1 MRNGKKC
8 GFAAHD
14 RAADYA
20 PSVTG
25 ASSFPCSTTY
35 AGCQALQTAP
45 CQGLPWTSALTRHG
59 HAPFS
64 IGRLHFVS
72 TGAMRLR
79 TAALLLL
86 LACTFRPV
94 AARRGGGGSL
104 YKTAYACEG
113 SQLGFSCP
121 EGQLISLIRANY
133 GRFSISIC
141 NEHGTLD
148 WSVDCKSNRS
158 YNVIRDRCHL
168 NNSCHVLV
176 ESLTFG
182 DPCPGTYKYLEVQ
195 YRCLI
200 ESPTTPS
207 STTPST
213 TSTTTTTSRPLIII
227 PATQFQRPPP
237 PLLPTPASQPP
248 PSTREPSGDA
258 GRHPSSTPLPSVPET
273 ASEAHGVAG
282 SSARPEMPG
291 AHELTTTSSDWSTTT
306 VFTLHR
312 APPSPRTQPTDGYDI
327 WGGSW
332 GSTTERSFDSP
343 HLGRGRFQD
352 PDRASGVPSYL
363 HRGFCPPMQSRS
375 SFWNWTR
382 AGDTAVQRCPGGA
395 IGHARWRCLPGSPP
409 YWEHDTPNLSACY
422 SAWMENLKSRAEDDD
437 SVVSL
442 AVELEVITRTKTL
455 LGGDIAQT
463 AGVIQRLLA
472 RMTRRLDDFP
482 DERRRF
488 QVVKE
493 LLQSTV
499 EISSNLL
506 EDYQRDSWLEL
517 PPRERRHVAGAL
529 LRALDN
535 STWLLADTKNAAFR
549 FSRAHG
555 NVLVSVRLVE
565 TWAASEI
572 RFPMHEDVHGT
583 VWMRMQDTLVFPPQ
597 ALLGSA
603 RNGVVKLVFMAYR
616 NIEDFLGPDVASST
630 AAEVDAATERIIN
643 SRVIAA
649 SVNSRHL
656 VKLHQPVLITFQHR
670 EVENVTNPRCVFWS
684 FDDEEW
690 LTEGCWLKETNE
702 THSVCAC
709 NHLTNFALAMDRRP
723 PEFTSTEQKM
733 QLFVYASF
741 AACMILLIA
750 AGFTLQA
757 FRSLKG
763 ERVTIHKNACLCL
776 LLTEALLASGLGGHP
791 QRVVCGVLAGFLHY
805 FWLAAYFWALLEG
818 FQLYT
823 VLLDVLGTEP
833 PSSRLRWY
841 YLLAYGAP
849 AVIVCVSAGISPSSY
864 GAPLGPSLQSRRA
877 CWIDME
883 GHQLWSFV
891 GPAAFCAALCLI
903 FLAMVFCKAH
913 RHVDLH
919 ATLKSKEQER
929 IANTRSL
936 SAHSLLVLA
945 SLCLVSSFAQLH
957 VSRGSL
963 VHTSLFSVLNIL
975 LGVAVLV
982 FYCFSNDKVKRAVC
996 RRVPWCR
1003 LPGSR
1008 LAGASPAGGA
1018 GAPQDPASA
1027 GHHPG
1032 LFMHANGMLVPYSST
1047 PQSWSSLKEHE
1058 SSEVTQDA
1066 RNHATQGLPSIA
1078 TVTSNYPCEEHP
1090 LSWICNAWPPP
1101 AAQQAPPPDCLPYTA
1116 AQWPPNHHN
1125 PRSCASD
1132 DGSWKPPDPYSRND
1146 HVYETIDED
1155 AAQHHAQSGDG
1166 WRTQP
1171 HQAGGRHGP
1180 KQGGSYRS
1188 LGRAAM
1194 LNSVVAPAPDRTI
1207 LGSLTAAL
1215 ASSPRARHLPIIG
1228 DSCLRQQVAY
1238 SGIKSPSD
1246 SERSSSSLMDEE
1258 RTESSAT
1265 LALED
1270 RGRGVWSSETSQH
1283 GSDVFVREGVEHF

>member
-1 MRNGKKC
+1 MRRVPG
-8 GFAAHD
+8 
-14 RAADYA
+14 R
-20 PSVTG
+20 
-25 ASSFPCSTTY
+25 
-35 AGCQALQTAP
+35 
-45 CQGLPWTSALTRHG
+45 GLPWTLIRHG
-59 HAPFS
+59 QEPWLV
-64 IGRLHFVS
+64 GLRLLVS

-79 TAALLLL
+79 SRTATDSVRGTALVLLCIASFL
-86 LACTFRPV
+86 PTPAG
-94 AARRGGGGSL
+94 ARRGGGGSL

-113 SQLGFSCP
+113 SQLGFACP

-176 ESLTFG
+176 DSLTFG

-195 YRCLI
+195 YHCLI
-200 ESPTTPS
+200 
-207 STTPST
+207 
-213 TSTTTTTSRPLIII
+213 
-227 PATQFQRPPP
+227 
-237 PLLPTPASQPP
+237 
-248 PSTREPSGDA
+248 
-258 GRHPSSTPLPSVPET
+258 
-273 ASEAHGVAG
+273 
-282 SSARPEMPG
+282 G
-291 AHELTTTSSDWSTTT
+291 ADELTTTASPRWTTT
-306 VFTLHR
+306 ASTVHR
-312 APPSPRTQPTDGYDI
+312 APPSSESNDGYDI

-332 GSTTERSFDSP
+332 ASTTEGSTFDSP

-395 IGHARWRCLPGSPP
+395 IGHARWRCLQGSPP

-422 SAWMENLKSRAEDDD
+422 SAWMENLKSRADDDD

-529 LRALDN
+529 LQALDN

-572 RFPMHEDVHGT
+572 RFPVHEDVHGT

-616 NIEDFLGPDVASST
+616 NIEDFLGPDVASTEAS
-630 AAEVDAATERIIN
+630 ERIIN

-656 VKLHQPVLITFQHR
+656 MKLHQPVLITFQHR
-670 EVENVTNPRCVFWS
+670 EVENVTSPRCVFWS

-723 PEFTSTEQKM
+723 PEFTSTEQKL

-741 AACMILLIA
+741 ATCMILLIA

-763 ERVTIHKNACLCL
+763 ERVTIHKNACVCL
-776 LLTEALLASGLGGHP
+776 LLTEALLASGVGGHP

-823 VLLDVLGTEP
+823 VLLDVLGTDP

-864 GAPLGPSLQSRRA
+864 GALPSLGASLRKA

-891 GPAAFCAALCLI
+891 GPAAFCAVLCLI

-936 SAHSLLVLA
+936 SAHSLLVLVC
-945 SLCLVSSFAQLH
+945 LCLASSFAQLH

-975 LGVAVLV
+975 LGLAVLV
-982 FYCFSNDKVKRAVC
+982 FHCLSNDKVKRAVC

-1008 LAGASPAGGA
+1008 LGGASPSGA
-1018 GAPQDPASA
+1018 AAPGDPA
-1027 GHHPG
+1027 GPHPG

-1058 SSEVTQDA
+1058 SSEVTQDT

-1090 LSWICNAWPPP
+1090 LRSWICNAWPPQ
-1101 AAQQAPPPDCLPYTA
+1101 AAQPPPDCLPYT
-1116 AQWPPNHHN
+1116 QWPPNN
-1125 PRSCASD
+1125 ARSSD
-1132 DGSWKPPDPYSRND
+1132 DASWKPADPYARND

-1155 AAQHHAQSGDG
+1155 APAHHHSQSCDG

-1171 HQAGGRHGP
+1171 HQVGRC

-1188 LGRAAM
+1188 LGRPAM
-1194 LNSVVAPAPDRTI
+1194 LNNSMVAPAPDRTI

-1228 DSCLRQQVAY
+1228 DSCQQVAY

-1246 SERSSSSLMDEE
+1246 SERSSSSLMDED

-1270 RGRGVWSSETSQH
+1270 RGRGVWSPQTSRN
-1283 GSDVFVREGVEHF
+1283 GSDAFVREGVEHF

>member
-1 MRNGKKC
+1 M
-8 GFAAHD
+8 
-14 RAADYA
+14 
-20 PSVTG
+20 
-25 ASSFPCSTTY
+25 
-35 AGCQALQTAP
+35 
-45 CQGLPWTSALTRHG
+45 
-59 HAPFS
+59 
-64 IGRLHFVS
+64 
-72 TGAMRLR
+72 
-79 TAALLLL
+79 
-86 LACTFRPV
+86 
-94 AARRGGGGSL
+94 
-104 YKTAYACEG
+104 
-113 SQLGFSCP
+113 
-121 EGQLISLIRANY
+121 
-133 GRFSISIC
+133 
-141 NEHGTLD
+141 
-148 WSVDCKSNRS
+148 
-158 YNVIRDRCHL
+158 
-168 NNSCHVLV
+168 
-176 ESLTFG
+176 
-182 DPCPGTYKYLEVQ
+182 
-195 YRCLI
+195 
-200 ESPTTPS
+200 
-207 STTPST
+207 
-213 TSTTTTTSRPLIII
+213 
-227 PATQFQRPPP
+227 
-237 PLLPTPASQPP
+237 
-248 PSTREPSGDA
+248 
-258 GRHPSSTPLPSVPET
+258 
-273 ASEAHGVAG
+273 
-282 SSARPEMPG
+282 
-291 AHELTTTSSDWSTTT
+291 
-306 VFTLHR
+306 FTLHR
-312 APPSPRTQPTDGYDI
+312 APPPPSPTTSGYDI

-332 GSTTERSFDSP
+332 SSSTEDSFAYDSS
-343 HLGRGRFQD
+343 HLGRGRYQD
-352 PDRASGVPSYL
+352 PDRANGNSAAGASYL

-395 IGHARWRCLPGSPP
+395 IGHAKWRCLQGNPP
-409 YWEHDTPNLSACY
+409 YWEHETPNLSACY

-463 AGVIQRLLA
+463 AGVIQRLLG
-472 RMTRRLDDFP
+472 RMTRRLDDIP

-529 LRALDN
+529 LQALDN

-565 TWAASEI
+565 TWALSEI
-572 RFPMHEDVHGT
+572 RFPVHEDVHGT
-583 VWMRMQDTLVFPPQ
+583 VWMRMQDTLAFPPQ

-616 NIEDFLGPDVASST
+616 NIEDFLGPDLVST
-630 AAEVDAATERIIN
+630 AADSSGDRVIN

-656 VKLHQPVLITFQHR
+656 TKLHQPVLITFQHR
-670 EVENVTNPRCVFWS
+670 EIENVTNPRCVFWS
-684 FDDEEW
+684 FDAEDW
-690 LTEGCWLKETNE
+690 STDGCWLKESNE

-723 PEFTSTEQKM
+723 PQLSSTEQRL

-741 AACMILLIA
+741 ATCMVLLIA
-750 AGFTLQA
+750 TGLTLQT

-763 ERVTIHKNACLCL
+763 ERVTIHKNLCLCL

-805 FWLAAYFWALLEG
+805 FWLASFFWVLLEG

-864 GAPLGPSLQSRRA
+864 GALPSLASSSPPSSSLFSRKA

-891 GPAAFCAALCLI
+891 GPAAFCAVLCLV
-903 FLAMVFCKAH
+903 FLALVFCKAH
-913 RHVDLH
+913 RRVDLH

-936 SAHSLLVLA
+936 SFHSLLVL
-945 SLCLVSSFAQLH
+945 LCLCLASSFAQLH
-957 VSRGSL
+957 VSRGSV
-963 VHTSLFSVLNIL
+963 VHTSLFSVLNVL
-975 LGVAVLV
+975 LGLAVLV
-982 FYCFSNDKVKRAVC
+982 FCCLRNDKVKRALC
-996 RRVPWCR
+996 RRLPWCR

-1008 LAGASPAGGA
+1008 LGGASPGVAGPG
-1018 GAPQDPASA
+1018 GPGVQDPA
-1027 GHHPG
+1027 GGPHPG

-1047 PQSWSSLKEHE
+1047 QQSWSSLKEHE
-1058 SSEVTQDA
+1058 SSEVTQDT

-1090 LSWICNAWPPP
+1090 LHSWMCNAWPPP
-1101 AAQQAPPPDCLPYTA
+1101 PASQGPPPDCLPYTA
-1116 AQWPPNHHN
+1116 AQWPPNHYN
-1125 PRSCASD
+1125 PRSNASD
-1132 DGSWKPPDPYSRND
+1132 DGSWKPPDPYARND

-1155 AAQHHAQSGDG
+1155 AATLPSGHAQHHHHHQAQSGGDG

-1171 HQAGGRHGP
+1171 HQAGRHGT

-1215 ASSPRARHLPIIG
+1215 TSSPRARHLPIIG

-1270 RGRGVWSSETSQH
+1270 RGRGVWSSEPSQH
-1283 GSDVFVREGVEHF
+1283 DSDVFVREGVEHF

>member
-1 MRNGKKC
+1 MIDDPCWSRGDASRTALDANTTWSGPP
-8 GFAAHD
+8 FRRTAA
-14 RAADYA
+14 
-20 PSVTG
+20 V
-25 ASSFPCSTTY
+25 
-35 AGCQALQTAP
+35 
-45 CQGLPWTSALTRHG
+45 GLA
-59 HAPFS
+59 
-64 IGRLHFVS
+64 
-72 TGAMRLR
+72 TGAMMLCVR
-79 TAALLLL
+79 TATDSVRGTALTLLCIVTSFL
-86 LACTFRPV
+86 PMPAG
-94 AARRGGGGSL
+94 ARRGGGGSL

-113 SQLGFSCP
+113 SQLGFACP

-158 YNVIRDRCHL
+158 YNVIRD
-168 NNSCHVLV
+168 SCGMRRKC
-176 ESLTFG
+176 SLPASTDVFG
-182 DPCPGTYKYLEVQ
+182 DPCPGTYKYLEAHYQ
-195 YRCLI
+195 CI
-200 ESPTTPS
+200 AESPTTPS
-207 STTPST
+207 STTSST
-213 TSTTTTTSRPLIII
+213 TPTTTTTTRPLIII

-237 PLLPTPASQPP
+237 SPLLPSSPAPP
-248 PSTREPSGDA
+248 GEPSTEPS
-258 GRHPSSTPLPSVPET
+258 RHHRTSTARPTLSS
-273 ASEAHGVAG
+273 ASEARTV
-282 SSARPEMPG
+282 ARPSAKPQVPG
-291 AHELTTTSSDWSTTT
+291 SDELTTTTAASPHWTTMATSTLYRASPSSELS
-306 VFTLHR
+306 
-312 APPSPRTQPTDGYDI
+312 DGYDI
-327 WGGSW
+327 WGGNW
-332 GSTTERSFDSP
+332 ASTTEGSTFDSP
-343 HLGRGRFQD
+343 LLGRGRFQD
-352 PDRASGVPSYL
+352 PDRESGVPSYL
-363 HRGFCPPMQSRS
+363 HQGFCPPMQSRS

-382 AGDTAVQRCPGGA
+382 PGDTAVQRCPGGA

-422 SAWMENLKSRAEDDD
+422 SAWMENLKSRADEDD
-437 SVVSL
+437 SVVNL

-529 LRALDN
+529 LQALDN
-535 STWLLADTKNAAFR
+535 STWLLAATKNAAFR

-572 RFPMHEDVHGT
+572 RFPVHEDVHGT

-616 NIEDFLGPDVASST
+616 NIEDFLGPDAASF
-630 AAEVDAATERIIN
+630 AEAPERIIN

-656 VKLHQPVLITFQHR
+656 MKLHQPVLITFQHR
-670 EVENVTNPRCVFWS
+670 EVGNVTSPRCVFWS

-723 PEFTSTEQKM
+723 PEPTSTEQKL

-741 AACMILLIA
+741 ATCMVLLIA

-763 ERVTIHKNACLCL
+763 ERVTIHKNVCVCL
-776 LLTEALLASGLGGHP
+776 LLTEALLASGVGGHP
-791 QRVVCGVLAGFLHY
+791 QRVVCGLLAGFLHY

-823 VLLDVLGTEP
+823 VLLDVLGTDP

-864 GAPLGPSLQSRRA
+864 GALGTSLRKA

-891 GPAAFCAALCLI
+891 GPAAFSALLCLI
-903 FLAMVFCKAH
+903 FLVMVFYKAR

-936 SAHSLLVLA
+936 GVHTLLVLVC
-945 SLCLVSSFAQLH
+945 LCLASSFAQLH

-975 LGVAVLV
+975 LGLAVLA
-982 FYCFSNDKVKRAVC
+982 FHCLSNEKVKRAVC
-996 RRVPWCR
+996 RPWCR

-1008 LAGASPAGGA
+1008 LGGASPGGA
-1018 GAPQDPASA
+1018 AASGDA
-1027 GHHPG
+1027 VGPHPG

-1058 SSEVTQDA
+1058 SSEVTQDT

-1090 LSWICNAWPPP
+1090 LRSWICNAWHPPQ
-1101 AAQQAPPPDCLPYTA
+1101 AAQPPPDCLPYT
-1116 AQWPPNHHN
+1116 QWPPNN
-1125 PRSCASD
+1125 LRSSD
-1132 DGSWKPPDPYSRND
+1132 DASWKPPDPYSRND

-1155 AAQHHAQSGDG
+1155 AHHHSQSCDG

-1171 HQAGGRHGP
+1171 NQAGRC

-1188 LGRAAM
+1188 LGRPAM
-1194 LNSVVAPAPDRTI
+1194 LNNSMVAPAPDRTI

-1228 DSCLRQQVAY
+1228 DTCQQVAY

-1246 SERSSSSLMDEE
+1246 SERSSSSLMDED

-1270 RGRGVWSSETSQH
+1270 RGRGVWSPQTSH
-1283 GSDVFVREGVEHF
+1283 RGSDAFVREGVEHF

>member
-158 YNVIRDRCHL
+158 YNVIRD
-168 NNSCHVLV
+168 SCGMRRKC
-176 ESLTFG
+176 SLPASTDVFG
-182 DPCPGTYKYLEVQ
+182 DPCPGTFKYLEAHYQ
-195 YRCLI
+195 CI
-200 ESPTTPS
+200 AESPTTPS

-1032 LFMHANGMLVPYSST
+1032 LFMHANGMLVPYS
-1047 PQSWSSLKEHE
+1047 
-1058 SSEVTQDA
+1058 V
-1066 RNHATQGLPSIA
+1066 RNHSPTPTSLSPVYPAILELSEGARVVRGHTRRKEPCHTRSPIYSHGDEQLP
-1078 TVTSNYPCEEHP
+1078 
-1090 LSWICNAWPPP
+1090 L
-1101 AAQQAPPPDCLPYTA
+1101 
-1116 AQWPPNHHN
+1116 
-1125 PRSCASD
+1125 
-1132 DGSWKPPDPYSRND
+1132 
-1146 HVYETIDED
+1146 
-1155 AAQHHAQSGDG
+1155 
-1166 WRTQP
+1166 
-1171 HQAGGRHGP
+1171 
-1180 KQGGSYRS
+1180 
-1188 LGRAAM
+1188 
-1194 LNSVVAPAPDRTI
+1194 
-1207 LGSLTAAL
+1207 
-1215 ASSPRARHLPIIG
+1215 
-1228 DSCLRQQVAY
+1228 
-1238 SGIKSPSD
+1238 
-1246 SERSSSSLMDEE
+1246 
-1258 RTESSAT
+1258 
-1265 LALED
+1265 
-1270 RGRGVWSSETSQH
+1270 
-1283 GSDVFVREGVEHF
+1283 

>member
-1 MRNGKKC
+1 MQR
-8 GFAAHD
+8 
-14 RAADYA
+14 
-20 PSVTG
+20 V
-25 ASSFPCSTTY
+25 
-35 AGCQALQTAP
+35 
-45 CQGLPWTSALTRHG
+45 
-59 HAPFS
+59 
-64 IGRLHFVS
+64 
-72 TGAMRLR
+72 
-79 TAALLLL
+79 
-86 LACTFRPV
+86 
-94 AARRGGGGSL
+94 
-104 YKTAYACEG
+104 
-113 SQLGFSCP
+113 
-121 EGQLISLIRANY
+121 
-133 GRFSISIC
+133 
-141 NEHGTLD
+141 
-148 WSVDCKSNRS
+148 
-158 YNVIRDRCHL
+158 
-168 NNSCHVLV
+168 
-176 ESLTFG
+176 
-182 DPCPGTYKYLEVQ
+182 
-195 YRCLI
+195 
-200 ESPTTPS
+200 PS
-207 STTPST
+207 S
-213 TSTTTTTSRPLIII
+213 
-227 PATQFQRPPP
+227 
-237 PLLPTPASQPP
+237 
-248 PSTREPSGDA
+248 
-258 GRHPSSTPLPSVPET
+258 
-273 ASEAHGVAG
+273 SE
-282 SSARPEMPG
+282 SN
-291 AHELTTTSSDWSTTT
+291 
-306 VFTLHR
+306 
-312 APPSPRTQPTDGYDI
+312 DGYDI

-332 GSTTERSFDSP
+332 ASTTEGSTFDSP
-343 HLGRGRFQD
+343 HLGRGRYQD

-422 SAWMENLKSRAEDDD
+422 SAWMENLKSRADDDD

-472 RMTRRLDDFP
+472 RMTRRLDDFS

-529 LRALDN
+529 LQALDN

-572 RFPMHEDVHGT
+572 RFPVHEDVHGT

-616 NIEDFLGPDVASST
+616 NIEDFLGPDVAS
-630 AAEVDAATERIIN
+630 AERVIN

-656 VKLHQPVLITFQHR
+656 MKLHQPVLITFQHR

-723 PEFTSTEQKM
+723 PELTSTEQKL

-741 AACMILLIA
+741 ATCMVLLIA
-750 AGFTLQA
+750 AAFTLQA

-763 ERVTIHKNACLCL
+763 ERVTIHKNACVCL
-776 LLTEALLASGLGGHP
+776 LLTEALLASGVGGHP

-805 FWLAAYFWALLEG
+805 FWLAAFFWALLEG

-823 VLLDVLGTEP
+823 VLLDVLGTDT

-864 GAPLGPSLQSRRA
+864 GALPSLGASLRKA

-891 GPAAFCAALCLI
+891 GPAAFCAVLCLI
-903 FLAMVFCKAH
+903 FLAMVFCKAR

-929 IANTRSL
+929 IASTRSL
-936 SAHSLLVLA
+936 SSHSLLVLVC
-945 SLCLVSSFAQLH
+945 LCLASSFAQLH

-975 LGVAVLV
+975 LGLAVLV
-982 FYCFSNDKVKRAVC
+982 FYCLSNDKVKRAVC

-1008 LAGASPAGGA
+1008 LGGA
-1018 GAPQDPASA
+1018 NPSGAAPPGDPV
-1027 GHHPG
+1027 GPHPG

-1058 SSEVTQDA
+1058 SSEVTQDT
-1066 RNHATQGLPSIA
+1066 RNRATQGLPSIA

-1090 LSWICNAWPPP
+1090 LRSWICNAWPPQ
-1101 AAQQAPPPDCLPYTA
+1101 AAQPPPDCLPYT
-1116 AQWPPNHHN
+1116 QWPPNN
-1125 PRSCASD
+1125 PRSSD
-1132 DGSWKPPDPYSRND
+1132 DASWKPPDPYSRND

-1155 AAQHHAQSGDG
+1155 QHHSQSCDG

-1171 HQAGGRHGP
+1171 HQVGRC

-1188 LGRAAM
+1188 LGRPAM
-1194 LNSVVAPAPDRTI
+1194 LNNSMVAPAPDRTI

-1228 DSCLRQQVAY
+1228 DSCQQVAY

-1246 SERSSSSLMDEE
+1246 SERSSSSLMEE
-1258 RTESSAT
+1258 DRTESSAT

-1270 RGRGVWSSETSQH
+1270 RARGVWSPQTSH
-1283 GSDVFVREGVEHF
+1283 NSTDAFVREGVEHF

>member
-1 MRNGKKC
+1 MFDDLC
-8 GFAAHD
+8 GLPGAANSSRPRTALDVSAVPCGCASARRRSCCSWRAPSGRLRHD
-14 RAADYA
+14 EAVAAPSTRRRTRARAASWASRA
-20 PSVTG
+20 PRASSSRSSAQTTAASPSPSATSTARSTG
-25 ASSFPCSTTY
+25 AS
-35 AGCQALQTAP
+35 TA
-45 CQGLPWTSALTRHG
+45 
-59 HAPFS
+59 
-64 IGRLHFVS
+64 
-72 TGAMRLR
+72 
-79 TAALLLL
+79 
-86 LACTFRPV
+86 
-94 AARRGGGGSL
+94 
-104 YKTAYACEG
+104 
-113 SQLGFSCP
+113 
-121 EGQLISLIRANY
+121 
-133 GRFSISIC
+133 
-141 NEHGTLD
+141 
-148 WSVDCKSNRS
+148 
-158 YNVIRDRCHL
+158 
-168 NNSCHVLV
+168 
-176 ESLTFG
+176 
-182 DPCPGTYKYLEVQ
+182 
-195 YRCLI
+195 
-200 ESPTTPS
+200 SPTDP
-207 STTPST
+207 
-213 TSTTTTTSRPLIII
+213 
-227 PATQFQRPPP
+227 
-237 PLLPTPASQPP
+237 
-248 PSTREPSGDA
+248 
-258 GRHPSSTPLPSVPET
+258 
-273 ASEAHGVAG
+273 
-282 SSARPEMPG
+282 
-291 AHELTTTSSDWSTTT
+291 TTSSET
-306 VFTLHR
+306 
-312 APPSPRTQPTDGYDI
+312 
-327 WGGSW
+327 
-332 GSTTERSFDSP
+332 
-343 HLGRGRFQD
+343 GRFQD
-352 PDRASGVPSYL
+352 PDRASGVPSHL

-572 RFPMHEDVHGT
+572 RFPVHEDVHGT

-630 AAEVDAATERIIN
+630 AAGVEATTERIVN

-982 FYCFSNDKVKRAVC
+982 FYCLSNDKVKRAVC

-1008 LAGASPAGGA
+1008 LGGASPAGGA

-1090 LSWICNAWPPP
+1090 LRSWICNAWPPP
-1101 AAQQAPPPDCLPYTA
+1101 AAQPAPPPDCLPYTA
-1116 AQWPPNHHN
+1116 AQWPPNHQH
-1125 PRSCASD
+1125 PRSSASD

-1155 AAQHHAQSGDG
+1155 AAQHHSQSGDG